1 MRLHRNV
8 ALGILLGLENVLIKK
23 RSASEVLKK
32 LLRSNRSWGGKDR
45 RTIGKIFYDIIRQKL
60 FFEALTSTTENNHW
74 PLLGC
79 WMVLNEHQL
88 PDWEEFE
95 NMNPTSLLAKAAV
108 LSQQRRYRYSIPEWM
123 DKMGVESMGEALWEK
138 EMASLNTPAELVI
151 RVNTLKLTVPKL
163 KSILEK
169 KYKIVSHRI
178 PDYPDALLIEK
189 KQPLHQLAEYRNGYF
204 EVQDANSQKIVPW
217 LNPEAN
223 QLYVD
228 TCAGAGGK
236 SLHLATLTGDAAKII
251 AVDIEPLKLQE
262 LIKRCKRNN
271 IKSVEVIRA
280 DKTEKLNTLIR
291 AAQGVL
297 IDAPCSG
304 MGVLKRN
311 PDTKW
316 NITPEKLDELIA
328 LQHHILKTYAPM
340 VKKGGSLIYA
350 TCSILPAENQH
361 QLAHFLE
368 SKLGKSFAMDNE
380 HTYYSHQTGFDGF
393 YCARLTRVM

>member
-169 KYKIVSHRI
+169 KI
-178 PDYPDALLIEK
+178 
-189 KQPLHQLAEYRNGYF
+189 
-204 EVQDANSQKIVPW
+204 
-217 LNPEAN
+217 
-223 QLYVD
+223 
-228 TCAGAGGK
+228 
-236 SLHLATLTGDAAKII
+236 
-251 AVDIEPLKLQE
+251 
-262 LIKRCKRNN
+262 
-271 IKSVEVIRA
+271 
-280 DKTEKLNTLIR
+280 
-291 AAQGVL
+291 
-297 IDAPCSG
+297 
-304 MGVLKRN
+304 
-311 PDTKW
+311 
-316 NITPEKLDELIA
+316 
-328 LQHHILKTYAPM
+328 
-340 VKKGGSLIYA
+340 
-350 TCSILPAENQH
+350 
-361 QLAHFLE
+361 
-368 SKLGKSFAMDNE
+368 
-380 HTYYSHQTGFDGF
+380 
-393 YCARLTRVM
+393 